1 MSQAEYAVH
10 RGVGRSAV
18 SNWKTQG
25 LLVFAEGTNGKP
37 AVDVERTDAR
47 VNAKIDPARG
57 RPTAASALP
66 QSDLPLAEPVAN
78 AVRGGGGGESLADV
92 RTDLIR
98 AQTIKAQLDNA
109 KRAGDLVPLEE
120 FIRRSSEYGRVAR
133 ERTLSVVRSQAEWL
147 ASARDAR
154 AIVAQLQDEIERA
167 FADLAAQI
175 ETGAMPD
182 TAEDLDGADEALA
195 DAAVQAA
202 LLDGEDGDD
211 QEAAG

>member
-1 MSQAEYAVH
+1 MTQAEYAVH

-18 SNWKTQG
+18 SNWKKAG
-25 LLVFAEGTNGKP
+25 LLVFAEGTTGKP
-37 AVDVERTDAR
+37 EVDVERTDAR

-57 RPTAASALP
+57 RPTTAASAP
-66 QSDLPLAEPVAN
+66 VAELPLAAPVAN
-78 AVRGGGGGESLADV
+78 GVRAGGGESLADV

-109 KRAGDLVPLEE
+109 KRAGDLVPVEE
-120 FIRRSSEYGRVAR
+120 FTRRAAEYGRVAR
-133 ERTLSVVRSQAEWL
+133 ERMLSVVRSQAEWL

-175 ETGAMPD
+175 ETGAVPD
-182 TAEDLDGADEALA
+182 TTEDPDGVDDALA

-202 LLDGEDGDD
+202 LLDGEGDDD
-211 QEAAG
+211 QEATG

>member
-1 MSQAEYAVH
+1 MNQADYAKY
-10 RGVGRSAV
+10 RGVTPPAV
-18 SNWKTQG
+18 SGWKKAG
-25 LLVFAEGTNGKP
+25 LLVFLEGTDGRP
-37 AVDVERTDAR
+37 QVDVERSDAR

-57 RPTAASALP
+57 RPSKAADVP
-66 QSDLPLAEPVAN
+66 QGDLPLVQPVAN
-78 AVRGGGGGESLADV
+78 AVRAGGESLADV

-133 ERTLSVVRSQAEWL
+133 ERMLSVVRSQAEWL
-147 ASARDAR
+147 ASAKDRR
-154 AIVAQLQDEIERA
+154 AIVAQLEDEIERA

-175 ETGAMPD
+175 ETGAVPD
-182 TAEDLDGADEALA
+182 GSDDGEAADEALA

-202 LLDGEDGDD
+202 LLDGEGDDD
-211 QEAAG
+211 QEATG